1 MMDVNN
7 ASFGIKESSFRPK
20 FYVIYMVIFSIYYF
34 FSPIVSQL
42 IFFFLKKNL
51 SFNQTSFMYELFEK
65 LFIPTFSVFLILIV
79 YIFIIEER
87 NINFL
92 FQGNR
97 KNLLNS
103 NIKGI
108 MFALVF
114 LFALVFI
121 FILKDFIISFKL
133 NTEIIFSDLF
143 KLILVFIFM
152 YIKYLFLECLYRGWL
167 LNILSYRY
175 SLMPC
180 ILFTSVVPT
189 VIAFI
194 EYQRVGFYLL
204 YIYLF
209 NILITI
215 IFLNYKDIFL
225 VTSFNCCYNFL
236 KRYIL
241 SIENMN
247 IKLEPIFF
255 TVINN
260 KEVYN
265 IENNI
270 YSIVALCLFIG
281 IVFLLYKM
289 KLKL

>member
-1 MMDVNN
+1 MEANN
-7 ASFGIKESSFRPK
+7 TFVGMKESSFKPK
-20 FYVIYMVIFSIYYF
+20 FYVVYLVVFSIYYF

-42 IFFFLKKNL
+42 IFFFIKNNIT
-51 SFNQTSFMYELFEK
+51 FNQASFLYELFEK
-65 LFIPTFSVFLILIV
+65 LFIPNFSVFCILIL

-87 NINFL
+87 KILFL
-92 FQGNR
+92 FPGSK
-97 KNLLNS
+97 KNILNS

-108 MFALVF
+108 IFSLVF
-114 LFALVFI
+114 LFSLVFI

-133 NTEIIFSDLF
+133 NT
-143 KLILVFIFM
+143 KLIFTDLLKLFLVFIFM

-167 LNILSYRY
+167 LNILNYRY
-175 SLMPC
+175 SLNVC
-180 ILFTSVVPT
+180 IFLTSLVPT

-209 NILITI
+209 NIFVTLI
-215 IFLNYKDIFL
+215 FVMYNDIFL
-225 VTSFNCCYNFL
+225 VTSFNCFYNFL
-236 KRYIL
+236 KQYML
-241 SIENMN
+241 SIENMS
-247 IKLEPIFF
+247 IKLEPIFY

-270 YSIVALCLFIG
+270 YSIVALLIFIA
-281 IVFLLYKM
+281 IVFILYK
-289 KLKL
+289 LKFKI